1 MLLTS
6 LNRIKA
12 GRGVS
17 KAAEDVLLG
26 QLIHVASQNVE
37 THLRREGSIQLT
49 SRVKYFSPSLG
60 QRSFAL
66 PAYPVSSI
74 TSVYTDSTGLYTGD
88 ETLLAS
94 TQYLVS
100 EDGRTLILTADPAI
114 NYNMPG
120 VYTKSLKVTY
130 TGGLASTPVIS
141 SWTKSASS
149 FTVGKYIQGGTSGAI
164 GKITAT
170 ASGTISYE
178 SYSGVFEAS
187 ETITE
192 YTTYT
197 IDLSDGGLSAA
208 TGVTATLT
216 AVTTQCLAEA
226 YPDLSTTTEFYVDY
240 LFRNRH
246 DSDSVQII
254 GDGGA
259 QRSSNADLK
268 NDFFATP
275 MIRSLL
281 RRFENKLVEG

>member
-6 LNRIKA
+6 LNRVKA
-12 GRGVS
+12 GLGVS
-17 KAAEDVLLG
+17 KNSEDALLG
-26 QLIHVASQNVE
+26 ALISSASSRIE
-37 THLRREGSIQLT
+37 YYLRRPDSLNLT
-49 SRVKYFSPSLG
+49 SRVKYFSPALG
-60 QRSFAL
+60 QRSFVL
-66 PAYPVSSI
+66 PAYPVTSI

-94 TQYLVS
+94 TEYIMS
-100 EDGRTLILTADPAI
+100 EDGRTLILTADPA
-114 NYNMPG
+114 YTYTMPG
-120 VYTKSLKVTY
+120 PYPKSLKVTY

-149 FTVGKYIQGGTSGAI
+149 FTVAKFIQGGTSGAI

-178 SYSGVFEAS
+178 SYSGVFEAG

-192 YTTYT
+192 YTTFSA
-197 IDLSDGGLSAA
+197 DLQNGGLSSA

-226 YPDLSTTTEFYVDY
+226 YPEIPMACQMFIDY
-240 LFRNRH
+240 LRKNRH
-246 DSDSVQII
+246 DSDASQIV

-259 QRSSNADLK
+259 QRASNSDLK

-275 MIRSLL
+275 MIRDLL
-281 RRFENKLVEG
+281 WRHMNRLVEG